1 MKSPITLR
9 GVARR
14 LQYSKRL
21 LINRRGD
28 GVHSPFAFHFITRVV
43 RNRRPYYCF
52 EELRGEVKRR
62 RKDAKTCPPIH
73 RARTLELLFRTAHEL
88 EAKNILVVTSQP
100 TTSLLPDY
108 LRHTGYTEAIY
119 VLSVD
124 ELQGVSLPYYDLLI
138 CEYLPE
144 REVLEQLLSQC
155 ISTSPT
161 LAVALYTPS
170 PRWRRFVSSL
180 DKQVAPRLAL
190 DLMDLCLYFYDKR
203 LTPSRYKGVY

>member
-1 MKSPITLR
+1 M
-9 GVARR
+9 
-14 LQYSKRL
+14 
-21 LINRRGD
+21 
-28 GVHSPFAFHFITRVV
+28 
-43 RNRRPYYCF
+43 
-52 EELRGEVKRR
+52 
-62 RKDAKTCPPIH
+62 
-73 RARTLELLFRTAHEL
+73 AHEL

-108 LRHTGYTEAIY
+108 LRHTGYTEAIHL
-119 VLSVD
+119 LSVD
-124 ELQGVSLPYYDLLI
+124 ELQGVRLPCSDLLI

-144 REVLEQLLSQC
+144 REVLEELLCQS

-170 PRWRRFVSSL
+170 PSWRRFVRGL
-180 DKQVAPRLAL
+180 DKQVAPRLTL

>member
-1 MKSPITLR
+1 
-9 GVARR
+9 
-14 LQYSKRL
+14 
-21 LINRRGD
+21 
-28 GVHSPFAFHFITRVV
+28 
-43 RNRRPYYCF
+43 
-52 EELRGEVKRR
+52 
-62 RKDAKTCPPIH
+62 
-73 RARTLELLFRTAHEL
+73 
-88 EAKNILVVTSQP
+88 VTSQP

-124 ELQGVSLPYYDLLI
+124 ELQGVSLPYCDLLI

-170 PRWRRFVSSL
+170 PRWRRFVSGL
-180 DKQVAPRLAL
+180 DKQVAPRLTL

>member
-9 GVARR
+9 GVVRR

-52 EELRGEVKRR
+52 EELHGEVKRR

-73 RARTLELLFRTAHEL
+73 RVRTLELLFRTAHEL

-108 LRHTGYTEAIY
+108 LRHTGYTEAVH
-119 VLSVD
+119 VLSVG
-124 ELQGVSLPYYDLLI
+124 ELQGVSLPYCDLLI

-144 REVLEQLLSQC
+144 REALEQLLSQC

-161 LAVALYTPS
+161 LTVALYTPS
-170 PRWRRFVSSL
+170 PRWRRLVRGL
-180 DKQVAPRLAL
+180 GKQGAPRPPPPLSGFCP
-190 DLMDLCLYFYDKR
+190 DFYDKR

>member
-9 GVARR
+9 GVVRR

-100 TTSLLPDY
+100 TTSLLLDY

-124 ELQGVSLPYYDLLI
+124 ELQGVSLPYCDLLI

-144 REVLEQLLSQC
+144 REVLEQLLNQC
-155 ISTSPT
+155 VSTPRRLQSHSIRPALAGVASSVASISKS
-161 LAVALYTPS
+161 LH
-170 PRWRRFVSSL
+170 VS
-180 DKQVAPRLAL
+180 
-190 DLMDLCLYFYDKR
+190 R
-203 LTPSRYKGVY
+203 LT

>member
-1 MKSPITLR
+1 
-9 GVARR
+9 V
-14 LQYSKRL
+14 
-21 LINRRGD
+21 
-28 GVHSPFAFHFITRVV
+28 
-43 RNRRPYYCF
+43 
-52 EELRGEVKRR
+52 
-62 RKDAKTCPPIH
+62 
-73 RARTLELLFRTAHEL
+73 RTLELLFRTAHEL

-108 LRHTGYTEAIY
+108 LRHTGYTEAIH

-124 ELQGVSLPYYDLLI
+124 ELQGVSLPYCDLLI

-144 REVLEQLLSQC
+144 REVLEPLLSQC

-170 PRWRRFVSSL
+170 PRWRRFVSGF
-180 DKQVAPRLAL
+180 DKQVAPRLVL